1 MLMSRR
7 LLRQSAF
14 KIIFSFH
21 FNDDDIEEIF
31 KEISEEPNIFLIQE
45 EDEHIP
51 FNELNEKEKKFFYDL
66 VKGTL
71 ENVEKIDD
79 MIKSN
84 LKSWTMDRIAK
95 VDLTILRMAIY
106 ELLYSEDV
114 PYSVAINE
122 AIELGKVF
130 GTDDSGS
137 FINGVLGKVQ
147 REINKSGE

>member
-1 MLMSRR
+1 MSRR

-147 REINKSGE
+147 REIDKSGE

>member
-1 MLMSRR
+1 VLMSRR

-147 REINKSGE
+147 REIDKSGE

>member
-147 REINKSGE
+147 REIDKSGE